1 MTPIEEKA
9 QAYAEDKA
17 TALGL
22 PPNNK
27 FQPMYLSEVKKAIEA
42 AYLQCANDILALPL
56 SERLT
61 EEEKEKIRSKYNE
74 VKELSCAIGDNEMF
88 AGDEAVFEWLFGS
101 DFFKEGGNDGE

>member
-17 TALGL
+17 TAIGL

-27 FQPMYLSEVKKAIEA
+27 FQPMYLSEVKKALEA
-42 AYLQCANDILALPL
+42 AYLTGANAVLSLPL

-61 EEEKEKIRSKYNE
+61 EEEKEKIRDEFKAW
-74 VKELSCAIGDNEMF
+74 KQF
-88 AGDEAVFEWLFGS
+88 AGTKDDTMAKGAMAALVEVFS
-101 DFFKEGGNDGE
+101 PDFFNEGGLK